1 MPSPWRAESSCPEA
15 ETRYDRSWPA
25 STAPWRRDRRRPT
38 LDRVTHSRDVPQP
51 SPDDPDDVRTRG
63 APEAVDAVDAVD
75 AVADRYVDEFAALD
89 PVAATLNGITGHDDE
104 VTDYSP
110 DGFAA
115 RAELD
120 RRALA
125 ALDDAVPR
133 DERERTAR
141 AAMRERLRTAIERH
155 EAAIPQTEVNVLGT
169 PLHALRQVLDLMPT
183 HDERAW
189 RAISARLA
197 GMPAALES
205 YRRTL
210 TEFAREGQVAARRQV
225 LAVADQCAA
234 WTGDDDVFGGLVARA
249 DVGAPLRG
257 ELDRMA
263 AAASASVTE
272 FSRFL
277 REDLA
282 PQARERDA
290 AGRGTY
296 AVASRHFL
304 GAEID
309 LDETYEWGLGE
320 LDRIEREMAGVAE
333 LLTGSPDIDEAVRV
347 LDSDPARRIEGA
359 EAFRDWMQGLADRT
373 IAELHGRHFD
383 IPEPVRRIECRIAPT
398 RDGAIYYSPPSE
410 DFSRPGSMWWSVPP
424 DVTVFPTWRDVT
436 SVYHEGV
443 PGHHLQ
449 LGNAAARSDV
459 LNRWQRVLGKVSG
472 NAEGWALYAERLM
485 DELGGLDDPGARLG
499 MLNAQRIRAARVV
512 VDIGMHLEL
521 LAPPGT
527 GASSGQR
534 WTPELGMAF
543 LREHTRMSEG
553 FLRFELNRYLGLPG
567 QAPSYKVGERIWL
580 EAREEARRRKGAA
593 FDLTAFHRAALDLG
607 LLGLDPLREALAR
620 L

>member
-1 MPSPWRAESSCPEA
+1 MTYS
-15 ETRYDRSWPA
+15 RSVSR
-25 STAPWRRDRRRPT
+25 STIGDT
-38 LDRVTHSRDVPQP
+38 
-51 SPDDPDDVRTRG
+51 DDI
-63 APEAVDAVDAVD
+63 DAI
-75 AVADRYVDEFAALD
+75 ADSYVDDYTALD

-104 VTDYSP
+104 ITDYSP

-115 RAELD
+115 RAELG
-120 RRALA
+120 RRTLA
-125 ALDDAVPR
+125 AVDAAVPR

-141 AAMRERLRTAIERH
+141 AAMRERLNTAIEGH
-155 EAAIPQTEVNVLGT
+155 EAAIPQTQINVLGS
-169 PLHALRQVLDLMPT
+169 PLHALRQALDLMPT
-183 HDERAW
+183 HDEGAW

-197 GMPAALES
+197 GMPAALAD

-210 TEFAREGQVAARRQV
+210 TEFAGEGHSAARRQV
-225 LAVADQCAA
+225 LVVAEQCAA
-234 WTGDDDVFGGLVARA
+234 WVSQDDVFGRLVARA
-249 DVGAPLRG
+249 DVDGPMRS
-257 ELDRMA
+257 ELERAA
-263 AAASASVTE
+263 AAASESVSD

-277 REDLA
+277 REHLA
-282 PQARERDA
+282 PRARERDA
-290 AGRGTY
+290 VGRQQY
-296 AVASRHFL
+296 AVASRDFL

-309 LDETYEWGLGE
+309 LEETYEWGLQE
-320 LDRIEREMAGVAE
+320 LDRIEREMAEVAR
-333 LLTGSPDIDEAVRV
+333 LITSSGDIDEAVQV
-347 LDSDPARRIEGA
+347 LDSDPARRIESA
-359 EAFRDWMQGLADRT
+359 EPFRDWMQDLADRT
-373 IAELHGRHFD
+373 MAELHGTHFD
-383 IPEPVRRIECRIAPT
+383 IPEQVRRIECRIAPT

-521 LAPPGT
+521 PAPPGLL
-527 GASSGQR
+527 ASGGER
-534 WTPELGMAF
+534 WTPDLGMAF

-580 EAREEARRRKGAA
+580 EAREDARRRKGGA
-593 FDLTAFHRAALDLG
+593 FDLKEFHRAALDLG
-607 LLGLDPLREALAR
+607 LHGLDPLRAALAR
-620 L
+620 I